1 MLYFRFEKG
10 AEALDSGKGGF
21 ATERTA
27 NPLAFTRKEAIRRNN
42 NAGTL

>member
-21 ATERTA
+21 A
-27 NPLAFTRKEAIRRNN
+27 NPLAFIRKEAIRRNN